1 MKAKIKKLLIKIISH
16 LLPIRINKQIQQ
28 FLQQSLGIGYYL
40 TFEPI
45 KKLMKKDVNVIF
57 DIGASYGNYTEKL
70 LKYYPK
76 AQYFLFEPA
85 KAPYQHLLSKF
96 KNYPNIKIFNFAV
109 SDKES
114 FSSLYSDSKGSG
126 LGSLH
131 KRELD
136 HFNIK
141 FEESEEIETISLNTL
156 FKNSFSNQNFKIN
169 FCKLVV
175 EGHELTVLNSIKNNF
190 NKFEVIQFEFGGCN
204 IDTRIFFR
212 DFWLLFNK
220 NFDIYLISPSG
231 PILLKEYSE
240 LDEVFTMTH
249 YLAVNKN

>member
-1 MKAKIKKLLIKIISH
+1 MPSK
-16 LLPIRINKQIQQ
+16 INKQIQQ
-28 FLQQSLGIGYYL
+28 ILQQSLGIGYYL

-114 FSSLYSDSKGSG
+114 FTSLYSDSKGSG

-131 KRELD
+131 ERELD

-156 FKNSFSNQNFKIN
+156 FKDSFSNPNFK
-169 FCKLVV
+169 
-175 EGHELTVLNSIKNNF
+175 
-190 NKFEVIQFEFGGCN
+190 NKFLQVSC
-204 IDTRIFFR
+204 RR
-212 DFWLLFNK
+212 
-220 NFDIYLISPSG
+220 S
-231 PILLKEYSE
+231 
-240 LDEVFTMTH
+240 
-249 YLAVNKN
+249 